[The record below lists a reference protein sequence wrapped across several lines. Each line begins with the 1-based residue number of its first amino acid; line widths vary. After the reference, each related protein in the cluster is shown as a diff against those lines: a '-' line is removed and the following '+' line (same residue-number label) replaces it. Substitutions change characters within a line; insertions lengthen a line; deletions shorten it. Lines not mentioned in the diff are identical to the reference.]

1 MQLNTNPIIAAI
13 RARQALET
21 AVDEVSAPLKAALA
35 DALGD
40 LPAAL
45 KSAKAAEESARA
57 DFEAEFLAATNERR
71 AAMLSGAETA
81 PIATPGLS
89 VRWTASYVITGPVDP
104 AFLTPDDRAIK
115 AAIKS
120 GVTPSGVTVVQ
131 IPSFAVVK

>member
-1 MQLNTNPIIAAI
+1 MQLETSSIIAAI

-21 AVDEVSAPLKAALA
+21 AVADVSAPHKAALA
-35 DALGD
+35 AALGD

-45 KSAKAAEESARA
+45 KTAKEAEESARA
-57 DFEAEFLAATNERR
+57 AFEAEFLAATDARR

-89 VRWTASYVITGPVDP
+89 VRWTASYEITGPLDP
-104 AFLTPDDRAIK
+104 AYLTPDGKAIV

-120 GVTPSGVTVVQ
+120 GVTPAGVTVVQ
-131 IPSFAVVK
+131 VPSFAVLK